1 MHSGEPR
8 GGTDLREI
16 VTVSDGTR
24 IAVHDY
30 GGSGRPIVLLHGL
43 MGRASTW
50 WGHARW
56 LADHG
61 RVVALDARG
70 HGGTVAATSGPWST
84 ERFVDDV
91 VAVLEALELA
101 SAVLIG
107 HSMGGLHAWQTAA
120 TRPDL
125 VDAIVVE
132 DMAPDHRG
140 RTAASWEAWLAAMP
154 QTFDSIAS
162 VREAFS
168 WPRPSVGDYIVE
180 CVREHSDGYRL
191 ITDHGLAASI
201 ASEWGERDFWA
212 GVRAVRCPA
221 LLLQAEE
228 TPIASAQMAEMATQ
242 MSDARHVLIAGTG
255 HLLHDDAPGRFRELV
270 TGFLNRTAE

>member
-1 MHSGEPR
+1 LHTGHQR

-50 WGHARW
+50 WRHARW
-56 LADHG
+56 LAEHG

-70 HGGTVAATSGPWST
+70 HGGTVSATPGPWPT

-91 VAVLEALELA
+91 ITVLDALALEP
-101 SAVLIG
+101 AVLIG
-107 HSMGGLHAWQTAA
+107 HSMGGLHAWETAA
-120 TRPDL
+120 ARPDRVVAL
-125 VDAIVVE
+125 VVE

-140 RTAASWEAWLAAMP
+140 RTAAPWEAWFAAMP
-154 QTFDSIAS
+154 DTYDSVGS
-162 VREAFS
+162 VREAFG

-180 CVREHSDGYRL
+180 CVREDVDGYRL
-191 ITDHGLAASI
+191 ITGPALAASI

-212 GVRAVRCPA
+212 GVGAVRCPA
-221 LLLQAEE
+221 LLLQAQD
-228 TPIASAQMAEMATQ
+228 TPIASEQMAQMAAVMP
-242 MSDARHVLIAGTG
+242 DARHVLVPETG
-255 HLLHDDAPGRFRELV
+255 HLLHDDAPERFRDLV
-270 TGFLNRTAE
+270 TEFLSRTAG